1 MRTAHSLMRA
11 TACYADLNFLVI
23 MTNLSNIKQGLI
35 IMIDDKKMEEAENQ
49 VYELRKT
56 VRYDIRD
63 LTVEQIVN
71 KFDKS
76 LSDDFDEES
85 DTSTLGIIYIPEYQR
100 DFTWDENRQAKLI
113 ESIILGLPIPFI
125 FVAENRYGNWE
136 IVDGSQRI
144 RTLHAFLKNNLKLK
158 NLETLDKINDFK
170 FIDLANTRQAKIKDT
185 ALRLIVLS
193 EETTDEVKK
202 DMFERINKG
211 SDLLKPMEN
220 RKGSYSG
227 KFTSFIYQIAQNEN
241 VRQMIPLGGWSEKR
255 QEREELIL
263 RFFGLLENYPEGIN
277 DVGIAK
283 YLDTYLQNK
292 NENFKEEE
300 IAENTRILNA
310 VITIANRFFPYSFRL
325 NNYSHTKRSVFEAIS
340 VGIAIFLRGFNGNIN
355 EIQLNKEKIMNG
367 LLSPEFITFT
377 KGGSLHKKAKLIGR
391 IDFIKNLLNQS
402 IIK

>member
-1 MRTAHSLMRA
+1 
-11 TACYADLNFLVI
+11 

-85 DTSTLGIIYIPEYQR
+85 DTSNVGIIYIPEYQR

-158 NLETLDKINDFK
+158 NLETLDKINDFT

-227 KFTSFIYQIAQNEN
+227 KFTSFIYQIAKENEN

-292 NENFKEEE
+292 NENFKEDE
-300 IAENTRILNA
+300 IAENTKILNA
-310 VITIANRFFPYSFRL
+310 VMVIADRFFPYSFRL

-340 VGIAIFLRGFNGNIN
+340 VGIAIFLREFDGNID
-355 EIQLNKEKIMNG
+355 EIQLDKEKIMNG
-367 LLSPEFITFT
+367 LLSSEFINFT

>member
-1 MRTAHSLMRA
+1 
-11 TACYADLNFLVI
+11 

-85 DTSTLGIIYIPEYQR
+85 DTSNVGIIYIPEYQR

-158 NLETLDKINDFK
+158 NLETLDKINDFT

-227 KFTSFIYQIAQNEN
+227 KFTSFIYQIAKENEN

-292 NENFKEEE
+292 NENFKEDE
-300 IAENTRILNA
+300 IAENTKILNA
-310 VITIANRFFPYSFRL
+310 VMVIADRFFPYSFRL

-340 VGIAIFLRGFNGNIN
+340 VGIAIFLREFDGNID
-355 EIQLNKEKIMNG
+355 EIQLDKEKIMNG
-367 LLSPEFITFT
+367 LLSSEFITFT

>member
-1 MRTAHSLMRA
+1 
-11 TACYADLNFLVI
+11 

-85 DTSTLGIIYIPEYQR
+85 DTSNVGIIYIPEYQR

-158 NLETLDKINDFK
+158 NLETLDKINDFT

-227 KFTSFIYQIAQNEN
+227 KFTSFIYQIAQANEN

-292 NENFKEEE
+292 NENFKEDE
-300 IAENTRILNA
+300 IAENTKILDA
-310 VITIANRFFPYSFRL
+310 VMAIADRFFPYSFRL

-340 VGIAIFLRGFNGNIN
+340 VGIAIFLREFDGNID
-355 EIQLNKEKIMNG
+355 EIQLDKEKIMNG
-367 LLSPEFITFT
+367 LLSSEFITFT

>member
-1 MRTAHSLMRA
+1 
-11 TACYADLNFLVI
+11 

-85 DTSTLGIIYIPEYQR
+85 DTSNVGIIYIPEYQR

-158 NLETLDKINDFK
+158 NLETLDKINDFT

-227 KFTSFIYQIAQNEN
+227 KFTSFIYQIAKENEN

-292 NENFKEEE
+292 NENFKEDE
-300 IAENTRILNA
+300 IAENTKILDA
-310 VITIANRFFPYSFRL
+310 VMAIADRFFPYSFRL

-340 VGIAIFLRGFNGNIN
+340 VGIAIFLREFDGNID
-355 EIQLNKEKIMNG
+355 EIQLDKEKITNG
-367 LLSPEFITFT
+367 LLSSEFITFT

>member
-1 MRTAHSLMRA
+1 M
-11 TACYADLNFLVI
+11 
-23 MTNLSNIKQGLI
+23 
-35 IMIDDKKMEEAENQ
+35 MIDKKIEEAEGQ

-85 DTSTLGIIYIPEYQR
+85 DTSNVGIIYIPEYQR

-158 NLETLDKINDFK
+158 NLETLDKINDFT

-227 KFTSFIYQIAQNEN
+227 KFTSFIYQIAKENEN

-292 NENFKEEE
+292 NENFKEDE
-300 IAENTRILNA
+300 IAENTKILDA
-310 VITIANRFFPYSFRL
+310 VMAIADRFFPYSFRL

-340 VGIAIFLRGFNGNIN
+340 VGIAIFLREFDGNID
-355 EIQLNKEKIMNG
+355 EIQLDKEKITNG
-367 LLSPEFITFT
+367 LLSSEFITFT

>member
-1 MRTAHSLMRA
+1 
-11 TACYADLNFLVI
+11 

-85 DTSTLGIIYIPEYQR
+85 NTSNVGIIYIPEYQR

-158 NLETLDKINDFK
+158 NLETLDKINDFT

-227 KFTSFIYQIAQNEN
+227 KFTSFIYQIAQANEN

-292 NENFKEEE
+292 NENFKEDE
-300 IAENTRILNA
+300 IAENTKILDA
-310 VITIANRFFPYSFRL
+310 VMAIADRFFPYSFRL

-340 VGIAIFLRGFNGNIN
+340 VGIAIFLREFDGNID
-355 EIQLNKEKIMNG
+355 EIQLDKEKITNG
-367 LLSPEFITFT
+367 LLSSEFITFT

>member
-1 MRTAHSLMRA
+1 MERTEINVAWCLRIWVIIA
-11 TACYADLNFLVI
+11 FLY
-23 MTNLSNIKQGLI
+23 NIKVLI
-35 IMIDDKKMEEAENQ
+35 MMIDKKIEEAEDQ

-85 DTSTLGIIYIPEYQR
+85 ESNSIGIIYIPEYQR

-125 FVAENRYGNWE
+125 FVAENKYGNWE

-144 RTLHAFLKNNLKLK
+144 RTLHAFVKNKLKLK
-158 NLETLDKINDFK
+158 NLETLDKLNDFT

-227 KFTSFIYQIAQNEN
+227 KFTNFIYKIAKENEN
-241 VRQMIPLGGWSEKR
+241 VRRMIPLGSWNEKR

-263 RFFGLLENYPEGIN
+263 RFFGLLDNYPEGIN
-277 DVGIAK
+277 DIGIAK
-283 YLDTYLQNK
+283 YLDTYLQDK
-292 NENFKEEE
+292 NENFEESE
-300 IAENTRILNA
+300 IEKKSEILGN
-310 VITIANRFFPYSFRL
+310 VISIADQFFPYSFRL
-325 NNYSHTKRSVFEAIS
+325 SNKYSHTKRSVFEAIS
-340 VGIAIFLRGFNGNIN
+340 VGIAIFLREFDGNID
-355 EIQLNKEKIMNG
+355 EIKFDKEKIREG
-367 LLSPEFITFT
+367 LLSPELIPFT
-377 KGGSLHKKAKLIGR
+377 RGGSLHKKAKLIGR

-402 IIK
+402 IIQ